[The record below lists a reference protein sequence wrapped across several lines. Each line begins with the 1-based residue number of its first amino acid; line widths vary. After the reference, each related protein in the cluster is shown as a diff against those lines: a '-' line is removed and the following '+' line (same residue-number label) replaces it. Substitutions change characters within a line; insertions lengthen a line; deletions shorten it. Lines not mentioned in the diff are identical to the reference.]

1 MFAVIKTGGKQYR
14 VVPEDQFTIERLP
27 GEAGDLVTFKEVLM
41 VGSTIGA
48 PFVAGASVTAE
59 IIGQTRGKK
68 VISFKKRRRQNS
80 KRSRGHRQDLTLIR
94 VAEILTD
101 GKAPSKMSAA
111 RTKPA
116 KAAKPVEEK
125 AKPAKAT
132 EEAAKPVKVAETAA
146 EPKQAAASP
155 SATLFTAPKGDADKL
170 TTIKGIGPVAEK
182 QLNEQGITTFAQI
195 AKLSDKDVAQIDEH
209 MPFSA
214 AQIEDWREQ
223 AKELAKK

>member
-41 VGSTIGA
+41 VGSTVGA

-101 GKAPSKMSAA
+101 GKAPSKTSAA

-116 KAAKPVEEK
+116 KTAKPVEATDEA
-125 AKPAKAT
+125 AKPAK
-132 EEAAKPVKVAETAA
+132 VAEKAA
-146 EPKQAAASP
+146 EPKQAAASAP
-155 SATLFTAPKGDADKL
+155 ASLFTAPKGDADKL

-195 AKLSDKDVAQIDEH
+195 AKLSDKDVARIDEH

-223 AKELAKK
+223 AKELATK